1 MHPSPSTRKGVAG
14 FIKRRIRAADS
25 QQGAQTLMLAASVTL
40 LVASDHEQR
49 AFLRPSEAAH
59 RCAGG
64 VVSVARLSSFLARR
78 PHDSS
83 PRGVDLAARDLWK
96 LTAIA
101 IVVNAVLAVS
111 AYWVFSFIR
120 IGPLQLLFIWFPLY
134 LAAALPHLI
143 EKSVRPYWSS
153 RPRFED
159 GSVVIP
165 GDHQSIALV
174 TTGFLLYAFAGGT
187 MAAGFTT
194 GQPFHAA
201 LYVFAAASMAYLEC
215 SRNPG
220 KDLVIALTDK
230 QKTTLT
236 PKGVSFHFPEL
247 LSVEEDSNDREAT
260 ILWKDNVTIDIV
272 SSPTIILNANPD
284 TYGGPWGIS
293 SERIGIPFTGLDTL
307 MRHFNEHPED
317 RPLLATPEGVDLVND
332 ILAQA
337 RAALTTPQRSHA

>member
-1 MHPSPSTRKGVAG
+1 M
-14 FIKRRIRAADS
+14 
-25 QQGAQTLMLAASVTL
+25 
-40 LVASDHEQR
+40 
-49 AFLRPSEAAH
+49 
-59 RCAGG
+59 
-64 VVSVARLSSFLARR
+64 
-78 PHDSS
+78 
-83 PRGVDLAARDLWK
+83 DLAARDLWK

-101 IVVNAVLAVS
+101 IVVNAVLAVG

-201 LYVFAAASMAYLEC
+201 IYVFAAASMAYLEC

-236 PKGVSFHFPEL
+236 PEGISFHFPEL
-247 LSVEEDSNDREAT
+247 LSVEEDSNDRDVT
-260 ILWKDNVTIDIV
+260 ILWKDNVTIHIV
-272 SSPTIILNANPD
+272 SSPTIILNADPD

-293 SERIGIPFTGLDTL
+293 SERIGIPYTGLDAL

-317 RPLLATPEGVDLVND
+317 RPLLATPQGVDLVND
-332 ILAQA
+332 ILTEAHMELITQ
-337 RAALTTPQRSHA
+337 QRSHA

>member
-1 MHPSPSTRKGVAG
+1 M
-14 FIKRRIRAADS
+14 
-25 QQGAQTLMLAASVTL
+25 
-40 LVASDHEQR
+40 
-49 AFLRPSEAAH
+49 
-59 RCAGG
+59 
-64 VVSVARLSSFLARR
+64 
-78 PHDSS
+78 
-83 PRGVDLAARDLWK
+83 DLAARDLWK
-96 LTAIA
+96 LTAIT

-143 EKSVRPYWSS
+143 EKSVRPFWSS
-153 RPRFED
+153 RPHYKD
-159 GSVVIP
+159 GSIVIP
-165 GDHQSIALV
+165 GNHQSIALI
-174 TTGFLLYAFAGGT
+174 TTGLLLYAFAGGT

-220 KDLVIALTDK
+220 KDLVITLTDK

-236 PKGVSFHFPEL
+236 SEGISFHFPEL
-247 LSVEEDSNDREAT
+247 LSVEEDSNDRDVT
-260 ILWKDNVTIDIV
+260 ILWSDNVTIDSIL
-272 SSPTIILNANPD
+272 SPTIFLEADPD

-293 SERIGIPFTGLDTL
+293 SERIGIPYTGLNAL
-307 MRHFNEHPED
+307 MRRFNEHPED

-332 ILAQA
+332 ILAEA
-337 RAALTTPQRSHA
+337 HMELATIQRRRS

>member
-1 MHPSPSTRKGVAG
+1 MT
-14 FIKRRIRAADS
+14 
-25 QQGAQTLMLAASVTL
+25 M
-40 LVASDHEQR
+40 
-49 AFLRPSEAAH
+49 
-59 RCAGG
+59 
-64 VVSVARLSSFLARR
+64 ARLSSFLARR

-83 PRGVDLAARDLWK
+83 PRGADLAARDLWK
-96 LTAIA
+96 LAAIT

-143 EKSVRPYWSS
+143 EKSVRPFWSS
-153 RPRFED
+153 RPHYKD
-159 GSVVIP
+159 GSIVIP
-165 GDHQSIALV
+165 GNHQSIALI
-174 TTGFLLYAFAGGT
+174 TTGLLLYAFAGGT

-236 PKGVSFHFPEL
+236 SEGISFHFPEL
-247 LSVEEDSNDREAT
+247 LSVEEDSNDRDVT
-260 ILWKDNVTIDIV
+260 ILWSDNVTIDSIL
-272 SSPTIILNANPD
+272 SPTIFLEADPD

-293 SERIGIPFTGLDTL
+293 SERIGIPFTGLNAL
-307 MRHFNEHPED
+307 MRHFNDHPED

-332 ILAQA
+332 ILAEA
-337 RAALTTPQRSHA
+337 RAALTNSHRSRA

>member
-1 MHPSPSTRKGVAG
+1 M
-14 FIKRRIRAADS
+14 
-25 QQGAQTLMLAASVTL
+25 
-40 LVASDHEQR
+40 
-49 AFLRPSEAAH
+49 
-59 RCAGG
+59 
-64 VVSVARLSSFLARR
+64 SVARPSSFLARR

-96 LTAIA
+96 LTAIT
-101 IVVNAVLAVS
+101 IVVNAVLAVG

-143 EKSVRPYWSS
+143 EMTVRPFWSS
-153 RPRFED
+153 HPHYED
-159 GSVVIP
+159 GSIVIW
-165 GDHQSIALV
+165 GNHQSIALV

-201 LYVFAAASMAYLEC
+201 IYVFAAASMAYLEC

-236 PKGVSFHFPEL
+236 PEGISFHFPEL
-247 LSVEEDSNDREAT
+247 LSVEKDSHDRDVT
-260 ILWKDNVTIDIV
+260 ILWKDNVTIHSV
-272 SSPTIILNANPD
+272 NSPTIILNANPD
-284 TYGGPWGIS
+284 TYGGPWSIS
-293 SERIGIPFTGLDTL
+293 SERIGIPYTGLDAL

-317 RPLLATPEGVDLVND
+317 RPLLATPQGVDLVNN
-332 ILAQA
+332 ILAEA
-337 RAALTTPQRSHA
+337 HTELTNPQRSHT